1 MILSIKNLQI
11 IYNYLEVFMENLKI
25 LEQLNQKYETYNKS
39 TLPLCAAENVMSDF
53 SKLPLSSSMQERYI
67 MGGILD
73 LQKEDNFMES
83 TLLYEYYQL
92 LSKLGKELY
101 GANYTDG
108 RTLTGMNALTTLLM
122 SAFKVGDKVLI
133 SSNDVGGH
141 GSIPIICNRLGLKY
155 EYLPYNYEEFDFDYR
170 KINQIIKSEQ
180 IAGIII
186 GLSDVLYPP
195 KIQQLELQDTILIY
209 DATQTLGLIAFDPK
223 QNPLLSMPADN
234 KIILLGATHKTIPGP
249 SCGLIMAKNISFAQE
264 IDRKI
269 NPDYIRNIQMHQ
281 ILSLIYTL
289 IEFQVHGKEYMK
301 QMIKN
306 TETLTTMLEPNFN
319 ILKKGNCYSQT
330 HQIHFH
336 IEDEDLDTFYKNA
349 TFHSVTLNKR
359 NKKIYKN
366 SGIRI
371 GTQEITRYGYGENEL
386 SQIANV
392 LNLLKIKQNPN
403 ADKEINIILQ

>member
-1 MILSIKNLQI
+1 
-11 IYNYLEVFMENLKI
+11 MENLKI
-25 LEQLNQKYETYNKS
+25 LQHLNQKYETYNEN

-83 TLLYEYYQL
+83 ALLFEYYEL
-92 LSKLGKELY
+92 LSKIGKELY
-101 GANYTDG
+101 GADYTDG

-122 SAFKVGDKVLI
+122 SAFKIGDKVLI
-133 SSNDVGGH
+133 SSSDVGGH

-155 EYLPYNYEEFDFDYR
+155 EYLPYNYEEFDFDYQ
-170 KINQIIKSEQ
+170 KINQTIKSGQ

-209 DATQTLGLIAFDPK
+209 DATQTLGLIAFDSK
-223 QNPLLSMPADN
+223 QNPLCCMPADN

-264 IDRKI
+264 IDKKI
-269 NPDYIRNIQMHQ
+269 NPNYIRNIQMHQ
-281 ILSLIYTL
+281 VLSLIYTL
-289 IEFQVHGKEYMK
+289 IEFQAYGKEYMK
-301 QMIKN
+301 QMVRN
-306 TETLTTMLEPNFN
+306 TEMLTTMLEPYFN
-319 ILKKGNCYSQT
+319 ILKKKNCYSQT

-336 IEDEDLDTFYKNA
+336 IEESEIDTFYKNA
-349 TFHSVTLNKR
+349 IFHSVTLNKR
-359 NKKIYKN
+359 NKKIYQN

-371 GTQEITRYGYGENEL
+371 GTQEITRYGYGKNEL
-386 SQIANV
+386 SQIANI
-392 LNLLKIKQNPN
+392 LNLLKVKQNLKT
-403 ADKEINIILQ
+403 DKEINSILQKLVCNKEIHYCF